1 VKSQPKKIGPN
12 LPVRALPEGPLV
24 RRVRDLAGVASVIGF
39 GLLVGYAFT
48 NLRPGWQW
56 TVEDYHRAADGQSD
70 DS

>member
-1 VKSQPKKIGPN
+1 MNSQPKQSVPN
-12 LPVRALPEGPLV
+12 LPAGQAPEGPLV
-24 RRVRDLAGVASVIGF
+24 RRARDLAGVASVIGF

-56 TVEDYHRAADGQSD
+56 TIEDYQRAMDGQSD